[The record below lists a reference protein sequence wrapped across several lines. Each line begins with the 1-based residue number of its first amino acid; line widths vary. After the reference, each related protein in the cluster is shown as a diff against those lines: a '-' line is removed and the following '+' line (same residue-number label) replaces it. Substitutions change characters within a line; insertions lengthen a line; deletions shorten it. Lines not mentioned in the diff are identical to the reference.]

1 MGLCLSSEGG
11 GVAVVKIGVYWLSL
25 HDSALLVCQY
35 GIMCTVIMRGFGVAD
50 GIDWFGG

>member
-1 MGLCLSSEGG
+1 M
-11 GVAVVKIGVYWLSL
+11 KIGVYWLSL

-50 GIDWFGG
+50 RIDWFGG